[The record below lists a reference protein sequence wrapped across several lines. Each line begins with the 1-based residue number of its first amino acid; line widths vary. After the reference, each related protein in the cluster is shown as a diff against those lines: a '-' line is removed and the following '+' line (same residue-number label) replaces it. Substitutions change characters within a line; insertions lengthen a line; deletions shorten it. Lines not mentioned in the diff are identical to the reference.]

1 MIVNNARSP
10 HLNLARRIAD
20 LFSLFPSVEGVAL
33 AGSLA
38 AGTVDQD
45 SDIDLYV
52 YVTSTIPLG
61 DRFAAVERLGAARS
75 DLNLQFWDL
84 GDEWYD
90 ERTGI
95 EVDVIYWDTSW
106 IEGQLDRVLVE
117 HQANTGYSTCH
128 WYTVRY
134 SSILYDRSG
143 WLHRLQER
151 SLVPFPKALR
161 RAIIAKNHPILRRV
175 IPSYLHQIQ
184 KAVRRNDLVSINH
197 RVAALLAS
205 YFDVLFALNHLPNP
219 GEKRL
224 LKAASEHCAKVPGEM
239 VDQVEGVLRA
249 LPLVDQRLIDR
260 IEELVDGLDRLLM
273 EEGFDPEMSQTLLS
287 E

>member
-1 MIVNNARSP
+1 
-10 HLNLARRIAD
+10 
-20 LFSLFPSVEGVAL
+20 VEGIAL
-33 AGSLA
+33 AGSQA

-52 YVTSTIPLG
+52 YVTSVIPLA
-61 DRFAAVERLGAARS
+61 DRIAVVERLGAARS

-106 IEGQLDRVLVE
+106 IEGQLDQVLVE

-128 WYTVRY
+128 WYTVRN

-143 WLHRLQER
+143 WLHRLQEK
-151 SLVPFPKALR
+151 SLVPYPEPLR

-184 KAVRRNDLVSINH
+184 KALRRNDLVSVNH

-205 YFDVLFALNHLPNP
+205 YFDVLFALNRLPNP
-219 GEKRL
+219 GEKQL
-224 LKAASEHCAKVPGEM
+224 LKAASERCAKIPREM

-249 LPLVDQRLIDR
+249 LPLADQRLLGR
-260 IEELVDGLDRLLM
+260 IEELVDGLDQLLV
-273 EEGFDPEMSQTLLS
+273 EEGFDPETSLPS
-287 E
+287 SA